1 MKKFELIRDI
11 FSIVMRCG
19 FNDDKQDA
27 ISEYT
32 KDKLTN
38 TVYVKKIVLADS
50 VTNVDSIAVTAMESD
65 FSDACDSDLRIAFN
79 DKNIGKRI
87 ILYANEVEYSV
98 LVIIYEYLRRM
109 FGANKDEFAYNYV
122 MNAWDILE
130 SEGKTVN
137 LPNKELMYI
146 LTKFKET
153 FVDK

>member
-1 MKKFELIRDI
+1 MKKFEIIRDI

-19 FNDDKQDA
+19 FNDDKQDS

-32 KDKLTN
+32 KDKLIN
-38 TVYVKKIVLADS
+38 TVYVKKITLNSVL
-50 VTNVDSIAVTAMESD
+50 NVDSIAVTAMESD

-79 DKNIGKRI
+79 DTNIGKRI

-98 LVIIYEYLRRM
+98 LVIIYEYLRKI
-109 FGANKDEFAYNYV
+109 FGANKDEFAFNYV
-122 MNAWDILE
+122 MNAWDIIE